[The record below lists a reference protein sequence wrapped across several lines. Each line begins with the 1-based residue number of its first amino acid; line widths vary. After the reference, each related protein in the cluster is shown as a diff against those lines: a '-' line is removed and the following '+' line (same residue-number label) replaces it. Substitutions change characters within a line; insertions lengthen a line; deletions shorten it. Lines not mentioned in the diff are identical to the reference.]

1 MTKEYIVIAFTENQI
16 GVLNRI
22 TALYLRRKINIESLK
37 VSESSIRG
45 ISMFVISAFTTRET
59 IDKLVKQLRNIID
72 VIQVEYYS
80 NEELITQEI
89 ALYKITSKIF
99 RESGTVDRIV
109 REWNAR
115 IIEMNPQYVVVEKT
129 GTREDIDAMRSELE
143 QQQLLTEFTRSG
155 TVVLHRDSVEDKLQA
170 ISDLKPE
177 NHGKNEFRRSHR
189 ERDHARRIPPE
200 QSARNPQRRNDSRHR
215 IRRAGPRPVAE
226 PEG

>member
-45 ISMFVISAFTTRET
+45 ISMFVISAFTTSET

-170 ISDLKPE
+170 NL
-177 NHGKNEFRRSHR
+177 
-189 ERDHARRIPPE
+189 
-200 QSARNPQRRNDSRHR
+200 
-215 IRRAGPRPVAE
+215 
-226 PEG
+226 